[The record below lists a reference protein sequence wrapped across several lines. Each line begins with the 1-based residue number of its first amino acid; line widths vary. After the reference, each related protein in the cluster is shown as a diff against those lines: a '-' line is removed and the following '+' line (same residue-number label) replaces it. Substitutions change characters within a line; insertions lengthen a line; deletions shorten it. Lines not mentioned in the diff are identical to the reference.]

1 MAFSKIDLDSIKSKI
16 LLSSEIEKK
25 TKVVRKGKDSWC
37 CCPFHEEKTPSCK
50 INDDLGSYYCF
61 GCGAKGD
68 IFSLYTDLYN
78 YTFLDAVKELSNKA
92 GVDIKFNEPNV
103 YLKQNNILKILELTT
118 KWFEKNLHNQNNNLC
133 MQYLKKRNL
142 NTETISFFRL
152 GYSYNSETSLYSF
165 LKTHS
170 FQDDEIVESNVVKLD
185 ANKKMKD
192 FFYKRLIFPITDIQ
206 GRVVGFGGRVLDD
219 SNPKYINS
227 PESSFFKKRFLLY
240 NLKSAKDFARKKNNL
255 LLCEGY
261 MDVIMLHQ
269 YGLKSIV
276 APLGTALTEDQLQLA
291 WRYSKKPT
299 IMFDGDTAG
308 IRASYKAAIMSLP
321 YLTPSKFLQFI
332 LLPYNSDPDSFL
344 NSNSFNELVNILKK
358 PIKLINFIFNHS
370 SNTVDLNNIDEKIMF
385 DKYLDEIISN
395 IKDKKIQYFYKTE
408 LKSLFFNQLRNN
420 KENNKKPYYSQ
431 KSFSLIDT
439 QINSFFASIINHR
452 LVSTDII
459 NNIKKADFIKEKH
472 LKLLEYLEIAI
483 SDNYDS
489 NKLLEN
495 CIDIE
500 CKKILSKSL
509 EKKVAQIFPYSS
521 KKYDSQETL
530 KEIKE
535 SIKNLNTRLLNLKK
549 INKSLDTFVN
559 EANTLNW
566 SELQTINQEIQK
578 EQEQE

>member
-1 MAFSKIDLDSIKSKI
+1 MAFSKIDLDRIKSKI

-25 TKVVRKGKDSWC
+25 TKVVKKGKDSWC

-68 IFSLYTDLYN
+68 IFSLYTNLYN

-92 GVDIKFNEPNV
+92 GVDIKFNEPSV
-103 YLKQNNILKILELTT
+103 FLKQSNTLKILELTT
-118 KWFEKNLHNQNNNLC
+118 KWFESNLHNQKNNSC
-133 MQYLKKRNL
+133 MNYLKKRNL
-142 NTETISFFRL
+142 NTETINYFRL

-165 LKTHS
+165 LKKNG
-170 FQDDEIVESNVVKLD
+170 FQDDEILESNVAKHGQ
-185 ANKKMKD
+185 NKKIKD
-192 FFYKRLIFPITDIQ
+192 FFYKRLIFPINDIQ
-206 GRVVGFGGRVLDD
+206 GRVVGFGGRVLDN

-240 NLKSAKDFARKKNNL
+240 NLKSAKEVARKKNNL

-276 APLGTALTEDQLQLA
+276 APLGTALTEDQLDLA
-291 WRYSKKPT
+291 WRYSNKPT

-308 IRASYKAAIMSLP
+308 IRASYKAAIMALP
-321 YLTPSKFLQFI
+321 HLTPSKFLQFI
-332 LLPYNSDPDSFL
+332 LLPDNFDPDSFL
-344 NSNSFNELVNILKK
+344 NSNSFNELVNILKS
-358 PIKLINFIFNHS
+358 PIKLINFIFDHS
-370 SNTVDLNNIDEKIMF
+370 SNTIDFHNVDEKIMF
-385 DKYLDEIISN
+385 DKYLDETILK

-408 LKSLFFNQLRNN
+408 LKKLFFNELRNR
-420 KENNKKPYYSQ
+420 KNNIKQPYSA
-431 KSFSLIDT
+431 KRSFSLINT
-439 QINSFFASIINHR
+439 QINSFFASIINHPEI
-452 LVSTDII
+452 SIDII
-459 NNIKKADFIKEKH
+459 NHLKKANFIQEKH
-472 LKLLEYLEIAI
+472 LKLIKYLSNAI
-483 SDNYDS
+483 SKNYET

-495 CIDIE
+495 CSDSVI
-500 CKKILSKSL
+500 KKILDISL
-509 EKKVAQIFPYSS
+509 EKKVVQIFPYSS
-521 KKYDSQETL
+521 SKYDSQETL

-559 EANTLNW
+559 AANTLNW

-578 EQEQE
+578 DQEQE

>member
-142 NTETISFFRL
+142 NSETISFFRL

-420 KENNKKPYYSQ
+420 KENIRKPYYSQ

-483 SDNYDS
+483 SENYES

-495 CIDIE
+495 CIDTE

-578 EQEQE
+578 DLEKE

>member
-1 MAFSKIDLDSIKSKI
+1 MDVLQFIRQMQEIYGDELIKPASELPRPQQALDREMFETAFKD
-16 LLSSEIEKK
+16 KK
-25 TKVVRKGKDSWC
+25 ADGGRIGFDGG
-37 CCPFHEEKTPSCK
+37 
-50 INDDLGSYYCF
+50 GSPLQ
-61 GCGAKGD
+61 K
-68 IFSLYTDLYN
+68 
-78 YTFLDAVKELSNKA
+78 
-92 GVDIKFNEPNV
+92 
-103 YLKQNNILKILELTT
+103 LKQGLVDSMRPYAGNI
-118 KWFEKNLHNQNNNLC
+118 
-133 MQYLKKRNL
+133 
-142 NTETISFFRL
+142 
-152 GYSYNSETSLYSF
+152 
-165 LKTHS
+165 
-170 FQDDEIVESNVVKLD
+170 
-185 ANKKMKD
+185 
-192 FFYKRLIFPITDIQ
+192 
-206 GRVVGFGGRVLDD
+206 
-219 SNPKYINS
+219 
-227 PESSFFKKRFLLY
+227 
-240 NLKSAKDFARKKNNL
+240 
-255 LLCEGY
+255 
-261 MDVIMLHQ
+261 
-269 YGLKSIV
+269 
-276 APLGTALTEDQLQLA
+276 TEDQLQLA

-344 NSNSFNELVNILKK
+344 NSNSFNELVNNLKK

-385 DKYLDEIISN
+385 DKYLDEIILN

-420 KENNKKPYYSQ
+420 KENIRKPYYSQ

-483 SDNYDS
+483 SENYES

-495 CIDIE
+495 CIDTE

-549 INKSLDTFVN
+549 INKSLDTFVSETN
-559 EANTLNW
+559 SLNW
-566 SELQTINQEIQK
+566 DELQKINQEIQSREEK
-578 EQEQE
+578 DQV